1 MAKRVKKPPVLPEQR
16 QDWLRRSEEGG
27 ISPPKIA
34 EADGFDVR
42 TVRKHIEIAKQEKEV
57 REARSIVLR
66 NALERHYEDLCN
78 FAQKLDA
85 QVTNEAGSIAFL
97 KEDRMWEALHQHLPR
112 SVLWNN
118 FSKREQLLEAIEQL
132 EHKLRQSIE
141 QEIGAR
147 SALKFTTLPEEV
159 GFDKRSA
166 DAIVTNDRLV
176 AQEKQELLAFT
187 DFEITPDG
195 EELSIIQLGAFRIG
209 KFLNEQVPEIE
220 ELMRN
225 LLDEATRW
233 PDCDEMRRLL
243 SGLDRIQGILRDE
256 LAVIILRRVVPSRCR
271 YCPI

>member
-1 MAKRVKKPPVLPEQR
+1 MTRRIKKPPVLPEQR

-27 ISPPKIA
+27 TSPPKIA

-85 QVTNEAGSIAFL
+85 QVPNEAGSITSL

-118 FSKREQLLEAIEQL
+118 FSKREQLLDAIMQS
-132 EHKLRQSIE
+132 EHKLQQSVE
-141 QEIGAR
+141 QQIKSR
-147 SALKFTTLPEEV
+147 SSPKFTTLPEEV
-159 GFDKRSA
+159 GFDKKSI
-166 DAIVTNDRLV
+166 DAIVTNVRLV
-176 AQEKQELLAFT
+176 AQEKQGLLGFT
-187 DFEITPDG
+187 DFELIPDDEG
-195 EELSIIQLGAFRIG
+195 LSIIQLGSFRIG

-233 PDCDEMRRLL
+233 PDCDEMRRSF

-256 LAVIILRRVVPSRCR
+256 LAVITLRRVVPGRCR